1 MKILVDHKLSGALK
15 EYDLSDSATSAP
27 VSFSAGFEVRME
39 KLVRQ
44 KQRSYNARVFFQYAV
59 TTFIAVALIVPLFYI
74 LLLQRNTE
82 NELISMQDTVHVSI
96 IPAARGNIY
105 DRNGVL
111 LVSSRL
117 SDDGNSYIREYH
129 TEHAPHILGYIGD
142 TVAEDGAELAFEEFL
157 RGIDGEQITR
167 ISEDGT
173 VSEVEVAGEPV
184 SGQHVYLTIDIDLQ
198 KVVEE
203 ALSTQ
208 IEKINLGRQEDG
220 DDTTGFIPGG
230 AVVVTNVNTGEILS
244 AASYPTFSLKSL
256 DEDREFLQTVPENP
270 MFNRAT
276 QGIYSPG
283 STFQMVTAL
292 AGFRSIA
299 ILTRDFPIDDTGT
312 FDRYGEVGFVVSC
325 WFYDVFGVGHGL
337 LDIVQA
343 LECSCDFYFVQ
354 IADWLPGSARI
365 GAYLMAETAQEF
377 GLGIATGI
385 EIPENTGRL
394 ATPEIRK
401 EITGESDWYAADTLI
416 TGFGQ
421 GFNRFTPVQLANYAA
436 TIANGGTLYS
446 LSILRSIRSSD
457 HSEILFTQKPEILN
471 VIEEK
476 EYIEIIQE
484 GMLAVSRNR
493 LGTANRVF
501 GNYSIPVASKTGT
514 MQIAGQAENDGA
526 FVCYAPADNPE
537 IAIAII
543 VEKGGSGSAIMSIA
557 RNIFEHYFVRG
568 STFLVIPYSELI
580 P

>member
-312 FDRYGEVGFVVSC
+312 FDKYGEAGFVVNC
-325 WFYDVFGVGHGL
+325 WSYDFFGVGHGP

-343 LECSCDFYFVQ
+343 LECSCDFYFLQVT
-354 IADWLPGSARI
+354 DWLPGGARAA
-365 GAYLMAETAQEF
+365 AYLMAEAAQEF
-377 GLGIATGI
+377 GLGRATGI

-394 ATPEIRK
+394 AIPEVRE
-401 EITGESDWYAADTLI
+401 EITGESVWYVADSLLA
-416 TGFGQ
+416 GFGQ
-421 GFNRFTPVQLANYAA
+421 GFSRFTPVQLANYAA
-436 TIANGGTLYS
+436 TIANGGSLYS
-446 LSILRSIRSSD
+446 MSLLRSVRSAD
-457 HSEILFTQKPEILN
+457 FYEELFTHEPEILN
-471 VIEEK
+471 KIEETDV
-476 EYIEIIQE
+476 IDIIKE
-484 GMLAVSRNR
+484 GMIAASRGSN
-493 LGTANRVF
+493 GTARSTF
-501 GNYSIPVASKTGT
+501 GDYPITIASKTGT
-514 MQIAGQAENDGA
+514 VHIYGRALNDNV
-526 FVCYAPADNPE
+526 FVAYAPAGNPV
-537 IAIAII
+537 IAIS
-543 VEKGGSGSAIMSIA
+543 VVLEKGGSSSGIIDISRI
-557 RNIFEHYFVRG
+557 IFDHYFNK
-568 STFLVIPYSELI
+568 TIA
-580 P
+580 